1 MTLPE
6 LWADLVM
13 VVHAVFSLFVVAGLI
28 FILTGLLLRWN
39 WINHRRFRV
48 IHLTATLVVV
58 VRVWLEVPCPFSVVE
73 DRLRAKSSASCA
85 VAPAFHDFFHRMAFR
100 GNNPQ
105 RFARST
111 TAVGLIALATF
122 TFGTRHRRAT
132 TFEVRRTS
140 PG

>member
-6 LWADLVM
+6 LFADLVM

-39 WINHRRFRV
+39 WTSHRQFRV
-48 IHLTATLVVV
+48 IHLTASLVVA

-73 DRLRAKSSASCA
+73 EQLRAQASASCA
-85 VAPAFHDFFHRMAFR
+85 VPPPLHDVFKPMAFR
-100 GNNPQ
+100 GINPQ

-122 TFGTRHRRAT
+122 TFGTRHPRAT
-132 TFEVRRTS
+132 RFEVPRTS
-140 PG
+140 SG